1 MPIAIAD
8 LVQRSIVLTS
18 VGLTIYG
25 GALITHGIGYR
36 ALKAKGYFGGPDE
49 DQKPIDTP
57 TGFSSSPSQPS

>member
-18 VGLTIYG
+18 VGLTLYG

-36 ALKAKGYFGGPDE
+36 SLKAKGYFGGPDE
-49 DQKPIDTP
+49 DQQTIETNPIFQTPPTKPA
-57 TGFSSSPSQPS
+57 